1 MTESWE
7 CPKCQTLNAFG
18 DQCYSCGA
26 PRPDAPP
33 ASEAAAPAPPID
45 MGWDPAP
52 AAIEPTPAPEPAPE
66 PAPDEDTEPHP
77 CWCDLVK
84 GPHDTR
90 DHPPTAETEDDLEA
104 DAHLDQLEAELALLT
119 RDWTVGQVQRSHDD
133 DDDGEQDYE
142 DEMLIFEDHGYT
154 KVVERHHHRIDATYT
169 SPAAHVGPL
178 DWKA

>member
-52 AAIEPTPAPEPAPE
+52 AAIEP
-66 PAPDEDTEPHP
+66 APDEDTEPHP
-77 CWCDLVK
+77 CWCNLVK

-104 DAHLDQLEAELALLT
+104 DAHLDQLEAELGLAT
-119 RDWTVGQVQRSHDD
+119 HDWTDLAVKRTYDAG
-133 DDDGEQDYE
+133 DDGEQLYE
-142 DEMLIFEDHGYT
+142 DEAMLFEEHGYT
-154 KVVERHHHRIDATYT
+154 KWVDRPNHVINATYT
-169 SPAAHVGPL
+169 IGDGLP
-178 DWKA
+178 DRQ

>member
-33 ASEAAAPAPPID
+33 ASEAAAQAPPID

-52 AAIEPTPAPEPAPE
+52 AAIEP
-66 PAPDEDTEPHP
+66 APDEDTEPHP
-77 CWCDLVK
+77 CWCNLVK

-90 DHPPTAETEDDLEA
+90 DHSSSGLAGAETDDDLEA
-104 DAHLDQLEAELALLT
+104 DAHLDQLEAELGLVT
-119 RDWTVGQVQRSHDD
+119 HDWTELTVKRTYDS
-133 DDDGEQDYE
+133 DDDGEQQYE
-142 DEMLIFEDHGYT
+142 DEAMLFEEHGYS
-154 KVVERHHHRIDATYT
+154 KWVDRPNHVINATYT
-169 SPAAHVGPL
+169 IGDGLPARQ
-178 DWKA
+178 